1 MAAQAFSVNI
11 FNSRPGRRTR
21 RSARPPHTGPPRALA
36 HRKREYAQQRA
47 RAIARAQS
55 PARARLGRRGARG
68 SGALRRRVCG
78 RAPRHRHTHAA
89 AARPSP
95 PRRGATRGII
105 DALLG
110 RLLVVAPAA
119 ADADRDGHREGLQVL
134 LQPRGKPLPGH
145 RPSVG
150 RRRRGANRPRS
161 SRSRRRWRALGRGGK
176 WRRGRPAAWSSGM
189 GAPFLPARATP
200 EAALA
205 GVGGDV
211 DGDTKSPAGR
221 ACATSARCGQR
232 GGGPTSSQLSRGSQR
247 RQATPIA
254 RLIAGIRSASAMLG
268 GPQGNL
274 ALRPQ
279 AFRLTKVN

>member
-1 MAAQAFSVNI
+1 MLCLVAAQAFSVNI

-105 DALLG
+105 DALRG

-176 WRRGRPAAWSSGM
+176 WRRGRLRRGARGWARLSSQRERRQKPRWPAWVETSTAIQKVLQAAHARQARGAGSVAEARRAHSS
-189 GAPFLPARATP
+189 A
-200 EAALA
+200 E
-205 GVGGDV
+205 GV
-211 DGDTKSPAGR
+211 SAGR
-221 ACATSARCGQR
+221 RPPSAFGLLLRC
-232 GGGPTSSQLSRGSQR
+232 
-247 RQATPIA
+247 
-254 RLIAGIRSASAMLG
+254 
-268 GPQGNL
+268 
-274 ALRPQ
+274 
-279 AFRLTKVN
+279 